1 MTRCNRADLTT
12 ERLNKRGFQPDTDG
26 AIPVSHTTRIA
37 CNGLLVC
44 SRDCDMITGR
54 MRIRSALGQAMRET
68 VHPLFECKVFSG
80 SNDIPP
86 ELQAKTLDPEM

>member
-1 MTRCNRADLTT
+1 
-12 ERLNKRGFQPDTDG
+12 
-26 AIPVSHTTRIA
+26 
-37 CNGLLVC
+37 
-44 SRDCDMITGR
+44 MITGR